1 MASPNAK
8 AVRRYLDP
16 GERVRLEA
24 RPHGA
29 ALVRPLL
36 RACVAAAAGVALVL
50 SGMPAAWP
58 LGVAGALLLA
68 YAAFTALRAVLAW
81 DRTLLVVT
89 SAKLLVLHGVVRRRS
104 ASVALPAGGA
114 VEVDQGLLGRLL
126 GYGTVVAG
134 DLEVPY
140 VPDPG
145 RLVR

>member
-1 MASPNAK
+1 MRSANRNS
-8 AVRRYLDP
+8 VRRYLDP
-16 GERVRLEA
+16 GERVRLQA

-29 ALVRPLL
+29 ALVRPLA
-36 RACVAAAAGVALVL
+36 RAILLAGVGMGLVL
-50 SGMPAAWP
+50 YGMPVAWP

-68 YAAFTALRAVLAW
+68 AAAAGALRAVLAW

-104 ASVALPAGGA
+104 ASVALPAGGPL
-114 VEVDQGLLGRLL
+114 EVDQSLLGRLL

-140 VPDPG
+140 VPDPR
-145 RLVR
+145 RLAR